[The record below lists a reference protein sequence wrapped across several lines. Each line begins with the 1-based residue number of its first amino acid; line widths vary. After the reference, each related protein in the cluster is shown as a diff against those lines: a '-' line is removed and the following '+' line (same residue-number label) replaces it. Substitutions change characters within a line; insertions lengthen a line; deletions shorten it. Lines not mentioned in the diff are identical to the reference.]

1 MITKNKIILIGAP
14 GSGKGTIS
22 SQLINNFNLQ
32 HISTGDLF
40 REAALQNTVISSK
53 IKELM
58 ISGELIP
65 DEITNKLASDAILKS
80 FDNTNGFILDGY
92 PRTIPQAEFLTK
104 VCSIDKV
111 FYLKINTDSL
121 MKRIIGRRMCEN
133 CKISY
138 NIYFNKP
145 TIENICNKCS
155 QPLIQR
161 KDDNEQILISRISEY
176 EKKTSPLINYYKL
189 KNILV
194 EINANNSIDEVY
206 NDISKKLKN
215 D

>member
-121 MKRIIGRRMCEN
+121 MKRIIG
-133 CKISY
+133 CKKG
-138 NIYFNKP
+138 IYFPLVWNLEIIDELRLTAT
-145 TIENICNKCS
+145 TIYHVLMVMFVRVAT
-155 QPLIQR
+155 PLSYKHGSI
-161 KDDNEQILISRISEY
+161 DLSI
-176 EKKTSPLINYYKL
+176 THLIN
-189 KNILV
+189 I
-194 EINANNSIDEVY
+194 I
-206 NDISKKLKN
+206 
-215 D
+215 